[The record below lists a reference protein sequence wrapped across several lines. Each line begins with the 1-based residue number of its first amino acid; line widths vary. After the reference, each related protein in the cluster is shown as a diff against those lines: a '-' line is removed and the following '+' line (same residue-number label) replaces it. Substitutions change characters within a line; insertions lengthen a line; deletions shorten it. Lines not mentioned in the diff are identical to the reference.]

1 MCAGNV
7 HYKFHLNQWVVVD
20 LSEQRSKSL
29 VALAALAAT
38 SAFAQSSVTIS
49 GTFDAN
55 VKSAQTTYAISGN
68 KVTQNS
74 LGYSDQGTSGIVF
87 KGVEDLGGGLKTIF
101 WYELNFNPTR
111 GSTNLKVANDTPA
124 AGPSATNQN
133 SSLNNGEI
141 FIGLSGGFGDFK
153 IGSPNTP
160 SLTSQ
165 TSRHPFGTKV
175 GGGFAGVTGVGHV
188 RQDKAISY
196 ATPSLGGFT
205 AVLNV
210 AAKVNPDTNGTT
222 PVTQSAGS
230 SDLGLNFST
239 GPLNI
244 GMSNFST
251 SKLDADTSNNKQ
263 TNWYANYTIA
273 AATVYIG
280 GHNET
285 STTGAKSN
293 GTNIALKYMVT
304 PTLALLA
311 NTGKL
316 DDKSAAN
323 KDKRIGALGVKYE
336 LSKRSSVYAR
346 YVSEKNDNAT
356 ANTGVSNVKTTLV
369 GLNHNF

>member
-1 MCAGNV
+1 M
-7 HYKFHLNQWVVVD
+7 
-20 LSEQRSKSL
+20 
-29 VALAALAAT
+29 AALAAT

-210 AAKVNPDTNGTT
+210 AAKVNPDTNGI
-222 PVTQSAGS
+222 SG
-230 SDLGLNFST
+230 
-239 GPLNI
+239 
-244 GMSNFST
+244 
-251 SKLDADTSNNKQ
+251 
-263 TNWYANYTIA
+263 
-273 AATVYIG
+273 
-280 GHNET
+280 
-285 STTGAKSN
+285 
-293 GTNIALKYMVT
+293 
-304 PTLALLA
+304 
-311 NTGKL
+311 
-316 DDKSAAN
+316 
-323 KDKRIGALGVKYE
+323 RI
-336 LSKRSSVYAR
+336 
-346 YVSEKNDNAT
+346 
-356 ANTGVSNVKTTLV
+356 
-369 GLNHNF
+369 